1 MFYLVLMLLVLVAST
16 CLGLSKYVATR
27 ILGFMTAATTFIAA
41 LLLLFE
47 WQQGSVLDVPSL
59 TWLQSGTMVIAVA
72 PTLGV
77 LELVLALTLL
87 YSGTLALLTLALT
100 LAPTVRGFGTL
111 FAWMLLALAVALLGL
126 NSSRLLVP
134 FIWALVVL
142 LGYVAARSSGAL
154 SRSEALPQGVTVG
167 LLASLLLL
175 GCLLVIEPDLMTA
188 TMPPAVPVIGITLAC
203 VILVGGAPFH
213 NAFDELVMAPAALGA
228 FLYGCVL
235 PVLAITTLLNVI
247 NALPFAFAPLWQSV
261 LIGPGIL
268 SLIASVTG
276 ALREHRVRRLLG
288 WQASAQASLALV
300 SVGLAGPLA
309 VLATLVLC
317 INLAFTTITGGIA
330 ATLLERLTGSDDFTQ
345 TESAAR
351 LRWPGVFWGLAA
363 LSALGLPPWW
373 GFWGRYWL
381 IETAITQA
389 AWVVPLIIATTILAA
404 LAYLGPLAKFWEG
417 RQRSPEVVALDVA
430 VPHPTTLLPG
440 DMIVLCLALLPLLVL
455 GVWPGLV
462 WQPWLQGIPGGP
474 AALPIGTTL
483 LTLNLVVAVVVLLLL
498 PLLLRRGSVRQT
510 LSDEDMTPIML
521 APDALAEGLSWL
533 AWLARPEGLFRRV
546 WRGMQRLSAGMAVVV
561 APFEQRFY
569 MAAVLLAIISII
581 VLMAQ

>member
-1 MFYLVLMLLVLVAST
+1 M
-16 CLGLSKYVATR
+16 ATR
-27 ILGFMTAATTFIAA
+27 ILGFVAAATTFIVA

-47 WQQGSVLDVPSL
+47 WQQGSVIDVTPL
-59 TWLQSGTMVIAVA
+59 TWLQFDTIVIAVA
-72 PTLGV
+72 STPGAI
-77 LELVLALTLL
+77 EQALALTLL

-111 FAWMLLALAVALLGL
+111 FAWVLLALAAVLLSL
-126 NSSRLLVP
+126 NSSRLLLP
-134 FIWALVVL
+134 FIWALTVL
-142 LGYVAARSSGAL
+142 LGYVAVRSSGAL
-154 SRSEALPQGVTVG
+154 SRSEALPQGVIAG
-167 LLASLLLL
+167 LLSSLLLL
-175 GCLLVIEPDLMTA
+175 GCLLVIEPHLMIN
-188 TMPPAVPVIGITLAC
+188 TMPPAVAVMGVTLAC
-203 VILVGGAPFH
+203 VILVGGVPFH
-213 NAFDELVMAPAALGA
+213 NTFDELVMAPAALGA

-235 PVLAITTLLNVI
+235 PVLAISTLLNVL
-247 NALPFAFAPLWQSV
+247 NALPTELPPFWWSV
-261 LIGPGIL
+261 LTGSGIL
-268 SLIASVTG
+268 SLLASVTG
-276 ALREHRVRRLLG
+276 ALREHHLRRLLS

-309 VLATLVLC
+309 GLAMLVLF

-373 GFWGRYWL
+373 GFWGRSWL

-389 AWVVPLIIATTILAA
+389 PWVVPPIMAATILAA
-404 LAYLGPLAKFWEG
+404 LAYMGPLVKFWEG
-417 RQRSPEVVALDVA
+417 RQRSSEVVALDVSM
-430 VPHPTTLLPG
+430 PHPTRLLPG
-440 DMIVLCLALLPLLVL
+440 DMIILFLALFPLLVL

-462 WQPWLQGIPGGP
+462 WQPWLQGIPGSP
-474 AALPIGTTL
+474 AALPIDRTL
-483 LTLNLVVAVVVLLLL
+483 LTLNLVVAVAGFLLL
-498 PLLLRRGSVRQT
+498 PLLLRPGSARKT
-510 LSDEDMTPIML
+510 LSDDDMTPIIL
-521 APDALAEGLSWL
+521 APDALAQGLSWL
-533 AWLARPEGLFRRV
+533 AWLARPAGLFQRV
-546 WRGMQRLSAGMAVVV
+546 WRGMQRLSDGVAMVI